1 MNKIFHLLLAL
12 LTTAAFIA
20 CPPPEECVW
29 GANEVKPS
37 GISVSAN
44 STVVPINGT
53 LLVSAAVEPA
63 TVDQSVTWISS
74 DSEIATVD
82 AYGWVTGV
90 KTGAVTITAASVV
103 DPSVTGS
110 ITLTCESTAF
120 ETVWEFDGTD
130 FILRLKGIKTYI
142 ENLEAEVK
150 PTKLTGYYTTDS
162 GTTNQFGGSGISDD
176 YAIRF
181 PKDAQSGSVSFKFE
195 TEDGTDITESVT
207 SEFPDL
213 SKIRFAKGEVT
224 ITPAYVNIL
233 RKTDEK
239 GEPSAKAMVAFSL
252 PDMEVL
258 MNETWFA
265 DEPLI
270 SSRYDFSNAS
280 WSGVINAGGTSVE
293 IPAQTAYAKIYE
305 FDLATGADQE
315 CSVTGAEIFV
325 PGTSPDFVGLLTTQ
339 WGSDILFGNTI
350 TVKGSREYPAEIWL
364 DDAGNY
370 SETAVEGYTKYV
382 LSWGDDFNY
391 PFNGLNYKNNDA
403 YLAARETPGDPASN
417 FARLWGCENL
427 EKGSHGRKSGTWDF
441 RTIEAKNGMLMSKHM
456 AADAD
461 NDIFYLGLNKT
472 KPLGGFTDIN
482 QDGQSGHTFVPNFIS
497 GAAVTNELYGK
508 GYYVAKLRTR
518 YKGYSDTKHFTGGEA
533 GGTGAWFAFWMHGP
547 VHEFDLMEQTAG
559 SPRVINYVNQYHNSW
574 GTYGTTY
581 MSYFYQQLNV
591 NGADTVMQ
599 DKWYKLA
606 LQWTDDQVTYYYNDV
621 WAHYYRATDNNNK
634 QATLTKNNNLQSQA
648 DAESINGN
656 SNTSVNT
663 SGFTTKYREYGYT
676 DTLLA
681 VPQAPMNVFLSTEI
695 GSGWGSVPT
704 QENALNHLPVWV
716 EADYIAYYVPEGSAE
731 AAN

>member
-20 CPPPEECVW
+20 CPPPEEGGG

-63 TVDQSVTWISS
+63 TVDQSVTWTSS

-130 FILRLKGIKTYI
+130 FTLRLKGIKTYI
-142 ENLEAEVK
+142 ENLETEVK

-176 YAIRF
+176 YAIHF
-181 PKDAQSGSVSFKFE
+181 PKDTQSGSVSFKFE

-213 SKIRFAKGEVT
+213 SKIRFAKGEAT

-233 RKTDEK
+233 RKTDVK
-239 GEPSAKAMVAFSL
+239 GEPEAKALVAFSL

-280 WSGVINAGGTSVE
+280 WSGTVDAGGTEVAV
-293 IPAQTAYAKIYE
+293 PVGTPYADIYE
-305 FDLATGADQE
+305 FDLATGDNKE
-315 CSVTGAEIFV
+315 CSVKSAEILI
-325 PGTSPDFVGLLTTQ
+325 PGKSPDFVGLLTTQ
-339 WGSDILFGNTI
+339 WGNDILFGNTI

-370 SETAVEGYTKYV
+370 SEEEVEGYTKYV

-403 YLAARETPGDPASN
+403 YLAARETPGDPAYD

-427 EKGSHGRKSGTWDF
+427 EQGSHARKSGVWDF

-456 AADAD
+456 AADVD
-461 NDIFYLGLNKT
+461 NHIFYLGLNKT
-472 KPLGGFTDIN
+472 KPLGGFTDIAT
-482 QDGQSGHTFVPNFIS
+482 GAVKGFIS
-497 GAAVTNELYGK
+497 GAAITNKLYEK

-518 YKGYSDTKHFTGGEA
+518 YKGYSETKHFTDPDVE
-533 GGTGAWFAFWMHGP
+533 GTGVWFAFWMHGP

-559 SPRVINYVNQYHNSW
+559 DPKTINYVNQYHQ
-574 GTYGTTY
+574 

-591 NGADTVMQ
+591 GADTVVH
-599 DKWYKLA
+599 DWYKLA

-621 WAHYYRATDNNNK
+621 WAHYYKATDNNNK
-634 QATLTKNNNLQSQA
+634 QATLTKNSNLENETGAVSN
-648 DAESINGN
+648 NGN
-656 SNTSVNT
+656 TKQSVNT
-663 SGFTTKYREYGYT
+663 STTEDPNFSTSYREYGYDAT
-676 DTLLA
+676 TLLA

-695 GSGWGSVPT
+695 GPGWGIVPNGDLT
-704 QENALNHLPVWV
+704 LPHLPIWV
-716 EADYIAYYVPEGSAE
+716 EADYIAYYVPEGSSE

>member
-20 CPPPEECVW
+20 CPPPEEGG

-63 TVDQSVTWISS
+63 TVDQSVTWTSS

-120 ETVWEFDGTD
+120 ETEWEFDGTE
-130 FILRLKGIKTYI
+130 FTLRLKGIKTYI

-150 PTKLTGYYTTDS
+150 PTKLTGYYNSDS
-162 GTTNQFGGSGISDD
+162 GSTNQFGGSGISDD
-176 YAIRF
+176 YAIHF
-181 PKDAQSGSVSFKFE
+181 PKNAQSGSVSFKFE
-195 TEDGTDITESVT
+195 TEDGIDITESVT

-213 SKIRFAKGEVT
+213 SKIRFAKGEAT

-280 WSGVINAGGTSVE
+280 WSGVINAGGASVE

-305 FDLATGADQE
+305 FDLATGADKE
-315 CSVTGAEIFV
+315 CSITGAEIFV

-339 WGSDILFGNTI
+339 WGSDELFGNTI

-364 DDAGNY
+364 DNEGNY
-370 SETAVEGYTKYV
+370 SEKEIEGYTKYV

-391 PFNGLNYKNNDA
+391 PFNGLNYKNNKDYLDA
-403 YLAARETPGDPASN
+403 RDNPDDPAYD
-417 FARLWGCENL
+417 FARLWGCEKL
-427 EKGSHGRKSGTWDF
+427 EEGSHVRKSGVWDF
-441 RTIEAKNGMLMSKHM
+441 RTVEAKNGMLMSKHM

-461 NDIFYLGLNKT
+461 NGIFYLGADKT

-482 QDGQSGHTFVPNFIS
+482 PSGAVKNFIS
-497 GAAVTNELYGK
+497 GAAITNELYGK
-508 GYYVAKLRTR
+508 GFYIAQLRTR
-518 YKGYSDTKHFTGGEA
+518 YKGYSDNIRFGSGA
-533 GGTGAWFAFWMHGP
+533 GAWFAFWLHGP
-547 VHEFDLMEQTAG
+547 VHEFDLMEQTVGA
-559 SPRVINYVNQYHNSW
+559 PRVINYVNQYHNGWSD
-574 GTYGTTY
+574 TYGTTY
-581 MSYFYQQLNV
+581 MSMFYQKLTV
-591 NGADTVMQ
+591 SGDDTVMQ
-599 DKWYKLA
+599 DNWYSLA
-606 LQWTDDQVTYYYNDV
+606 LQWTDDQVTYYYNKDWV
-621 WAHYYRATDNNNK
+621 HYFRANNDNT
-634 QATLTKNNNLQSQA
+634 QASLVKNNSLSGA
-648 DAESINGN
+648 STANGN
-656 SNTSVNT
+656 DNQNVNT
-663 SGFTTKYREYGYT
+663 SGWSTTYNQYGYNGRLT
-676 DTLLA
+676 V
-681 VPQAPMNVFLSTEI
+681 VPLAPMNVFLSTEI
-695 GSGWGSVPT
+695 GPGWGSVPAA
-704 QENALNHLPVWV
+704 NSINYLPVWV
-716 EADYIAYYVPEGSAE
+716 EADYIAYYVPESSAE
-731 AAN
+731 ASN